1 MATRNGPA
9 PQLRYPAN
17 DHHVAHGAC
26 SNHSPQS
33 SISTTYADT
42 SANENLFHELAG
54 LAVDSRE
61 FQRKVDEIVRL
72 YLPLADAVARR
83 FARRG
88 EPQDDL
94 VQVARL
100 GLLLAVQ
107 RFDTKLGTGFISF
120 AVPTIMGGL
129 RRHFRDNT
137 WSVRVPRRLKE
148 LNGQLNIATS
158 ELYQRFGRT
167 PTVAEL
173 AEELGAECDEVI
185 EALLARNC
193 RRTIAIDG
201 GMDDDDGPR
210 APISALGRTDDLLE
224 RIESQETVRLLLQTL
239 PDRERTVMQLRF
251 FESRTQTE
259 IALRLGVSQMHV
271 SRLLRKSLSCL
282 RHQLQDF

>member
-1 MATRNGPA
+1 MATRYGPA

-17 DHHVAHGAC
+17 DHHFAHGAC

-33 SISTTYADT
+33 SICTTYADT
-42 SANENLFHELAG
+42 SANENLFHELAV

-61 FQRKVDEIVRL
+61 FQRKVDQIVRL

-94 VQVARL
+94 LQVARL
-100 GLLLAVQ
+100 GLLLAVH
-107 RFDTKLGTGFISF
+107 RFDLNFGTGFVSF

-148 LNGQLNIATS
+148 LNVQLDIATS

-167 PTVAEL
+167 PTAAEL
-173 AEELGAECDEVI
+173 TEELGAERDEVI
-185 EALLARNC
+185 EALLARSC

-239 PDRERTVMQLRF
+239 PDRERTVIQLRF

-259 IALRLGVSQMHV
+259 IAQRLGISQMHV
-271 SRLLRKSLSCL
+271 SRLLKKSLDCL